1 MRFEWDDDKAA
12 SNLDKHRVSFD
23 EARTVFD
30 DPLFLDYYD
39 PDHSHEEHRFIIV
52 GQSREGRLLMVSY
65 TERGDAVRLISSR
78 ETTSV
83 ERRFYEGT
91 KTRRS

>member
-1 MRFEWDDDKAA
+1 MRFEWDEDKAA
-12 SNLDKHRVSFD
+12 GNLDKHGVSFA

-65 TERGDAVRLISSR
+65 TDRGDAMRLISSR
-78 ETTSV
+78 TLTSE

>member
-1 MRFEWDDDKAA
+1 MRYEWDEDKAA
-12 SNLDKHRVSFD
+12 GNLAKHGVSFD
-23 EARTVFD
+23 EARTVFE

-39 PDHSHEEHRFIIV
+39 PDHSYGEHRFIIV
-52 GQSREGRLLMVSY
+52 GQSRKGRLLMVSY
-65 TERGDAVRLISSR
+65 TEPGDAVRLISSR
-78 ETTSV
+78 ATTSE

>member
-1 MRFEWDDDKAA
+1 VRFEWDDDKAA
-12 SNLDKHRVSFD
+12 SNLAKHGVSFA
-23 EARTVFD
+23 EAQTVFN

-39 PDHSHEEHRFIIV
+39 PDHSRDEHRFIIV
-52 GQSREGRLLMVSY
+52 GQSREHRLLMVSY

-78 ETTSV
+78 TTTSE

-91 KTRRS
+91 TTRRP

>member
-1 MRFEWDDDKAA
+1 MRYEWDEDKAA
-12 SNLDKHRVSFD
+12 SNLAKHGVSFD
-23 EARTVFD
+23 EARTVFE

-39 PDHSHEEHRFIIV
+39 PDHSHDEHRFIIV

-65 TERGDAVRLISSR
+65 TERGEAVRLISSR
-78 ETTSV
+78 VTTSE